1 MAPSTENDLKQVGSS
16 VTDEKVNVET
26 HEIATASAALAAAVA
41 EQKPKLLSAS
51 MLRLY
56 MIMGIGYL
64 VSTMNGFDSSLM
76 GAINAMKPYQ
86 ETFGLD
92 GAGST
97 TGIIFI
103 IYQIGQIASFPCKSC
118 SQGIATASYTTL

>member
-1 MAPSTENDLKQVGSS
+1 MAVHSEAPLMPEVS
-16 VTDEKVNVET
+16 VTEKPQGEVRQV
-26 HEIATASAALAAAVA
+26 TAASVALAAAV
-41 EQKPKLLSAS
+41 ERQKPKLWSRS
-51 MLRLY
+51 MIQLY

-76 GAINAMKPYQ
+76 GAINAMESYQ

-97 TGIIFI
+97 TGIVFI
-103 IYQIGQIASFPCKSC
+103 IYQFGQIASFPCKH
-118 SQGIATASYTTL
+118 TLS